1 MIGNLGH
8 SKRQVLDEITLKKRY
23 NDNIKDDYPYARE
36 LLDKHYYQ
44 PLSFVEF
51 KFNKIIR
58 KSKTEKKIFA
68 PDGVEFNI
76 TTSVAYEIIK

>member
-36 LLDKHYYQ
+36 LLDKHYY
-44 PLSFVEF
+44 
-51 KFNKIIR
+51 
-58 KSKTEKKIFA
+58 
-68 PDGVEFNI
+68 
-76 TTSVAYEIIK
+76 